1 MDPHPWEAPASS
13 HPPTE
18 RDPVQARDF
27 ALMKDQHHWCALSH
41 GPQAAPML
49 APHALHAGARTPKE
63 QTCYIYFGGW
73 KFVSHPSPYKSLTAM
88 PFNTD

>member
-49 APHALHAGARTPKE
+49 VPHALHAGAPTPKDRHA
-63 QTCYIYFGGW
+63 TFILVVGSLS
-73 KFVSHPSPYKSLTAM
+73 VTPRRTSH
-88 PFNTD
+88 